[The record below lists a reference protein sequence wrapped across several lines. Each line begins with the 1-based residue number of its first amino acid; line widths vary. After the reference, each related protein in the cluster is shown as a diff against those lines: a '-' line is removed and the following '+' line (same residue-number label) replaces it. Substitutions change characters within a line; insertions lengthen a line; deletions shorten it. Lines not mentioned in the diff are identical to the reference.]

1 LLNRSD
7 GLDDSIFFLSLL
19 FLLATSLLLMVDTKV
34 AVFADAFGI
43 ECAVAVFAFSCELC
57 AALGMITIFAHS
69 VGVVLLSGVGAL
81 RNNFS
86 MLLEHST
93 SRVADLAILRG
104 LLFTLRILVLMRTLA
119 LLLSGVSLSLLLN
132 SFA

>member
-19 FLLATSLLLMVDTKV
+19 YFLAASLLLMVDTKV

-43 ECAVAVFAFSCELC
+43 ECAVAVFTFSCELG
-57 AALGMITIFAHS
+57 AALGMIAIFAHS
-69 VGVVLLSGVGAL
+69 IGVVLLTGVGAL

-86 MLLEHST
+86 MFLEHS
-93 SRVADLAILRG
+93 ADLAILRV
-104 LLFTLRILVLMRTLA
+104 LLFTLRILILMRMLA
-119 LLLSGVSLSLLLN
+119 LLLSGVSLSTLLN
-132 SFA
+132 SFT